1 MTHGVIAR
9 RNWASGKGKEKE
21 GHLDNVNKSLK
32 HCNKAIQFDER
43 RMFLKAEKEYL
54 TALKY
59 NPDNPYVLYGLGTHY
74 RGRGDNRRAYLYHKK
89 FLVVFD
95 AIEEMLTAMDYD
107 INEVDDIETAVNLW
121 IAQEDRATMLACAAN
136 TLDHMDDPDA
146 QRFLEMAVRL
156 SPASECVRF
165 NMGAYYL
172 KRGFFEDALKEFQ
185 KAHKINPDD
194 PDTVVNIGHCLCYM
208 NLREEEV
215 RIYEEYLKDHQ
226 PTVDILIHLSFGYLD
241 LDRYDDSVISFREYA
256 SFLPDSAEAHA
267 GLALVY
273 AHKGW
278 KNESYK
284 EIEVAQQLN
293 ATARDKWVEDLIRD
307 ALEILEDP
315 DNNYTTLLFLLLLM
329 VRRKAHRINYGR

>member
-1 MTHGVIAR
+1 
-9 RNWASGKGKEKE
+9 
-21 GHLDNVNKSLK
+21 LDNDNKSLK
-32 HCNKAIQFDER
+32 HYNEAIQFDEGG
-43 RMFLKAEKEYL
+43 MFSRAEKEYF

-59 NPDNPYVLYGLGTHY
+59 TPDNPYVLYGLGTHY

-95 AIEEMLTAMDYD
+95 AIEEMLTVMDYD
-107 INEVDDIETAVNLW
+107 INEVDDIETAVSLW
-121 IAQEDRATMLACAAN
+121 IAPEDRATMLACAAN
-136 TLDHMDDPDA
+136 TLDFMDDPDA
-146 QRFLEMAVRL
+146 KRFLEMAVRL

-165 NMGAYYL
+165 NMGGYYL
-172 KRGFFEDALKEFQ
+172 KREFYEDALREFQ
-185 KAHKINPDD
+185 IAHEINPDD

-215 RIYEEYLKDHQ
+215 NLYEEYLKNHQ
-226 PTVDILIHLSFGYLD
+226 PTVDIFIHLSFGYLD
-241 LDRYDDSVISFREYA
+241 LDRYEDAVMSFREYA
-256 SFLPDSAEAHA
+256 SLNPDSAEAHA

-284 EIEVAQQLN
+284 EIDIARRLN
-293 ATARDKWVEDLIRD
+293 SSARDEMVEDLIKD

-315 DNNYTTLLFLLLLM
+315 DDDRTRLLLFLLWLAKM
-329 VRRKAHRINYGR
+329 R